1 MTFQVGH
8 KKFAGRPMGAKN
20 KRTKEFLEIL
30 EASGFCPATAL
41 MDIYKISMARFAEEC
56 AKEDSGRISP
66 MESNAVKYLK
76 IAGDHAAELASYSYT
91 RLKAIEHQ
99 RVSVTEGMSAQE
111 KLEASRMM
119 VKMLEEEVKSNGSE
133 SS

>member
-1 MTFQVGH
+1 MTFAKGH
-8 KKFAGRPMGAKN
+8 TFSTGRPLGAKN
-20 KRTKEFLEIL
+20 RRTKQFLEVL

-41 MDIYKISMARFAEEC
+41 MDIYKVAMEKFTQEC

-66 MESNAVKYLK
+66 MESNAAKYLK
-76 IAGDHAAELASYSYT
+76 IASEQASELASFAYT
-91 RLKAIEHQ
+91 KLKAIEHQ
-99 RVSVTEGMSAQE
+99 TVSLTDGMSTQE

-119 VKMLEEEVKSNGSE
+119 VKLLEEEVKNHGSE